1 MTTTT
6 FIFVLIGV
14 GTVTEWLFK
23 IIEYIEKPAKKKP
36 TR

>member
-1 MTTTT
+1 MATTT

-14 GTVTEWLFK
+14 GTVTAWIFK
-23 IIEYIEKPAKKKP
+23 LIEYIEKPAKKRP